1 MDRIVTGFPAPI
13 ESPAA
18 ITPER
23 IEEVGLNALQTQRQL
38 FYDGWLLRLSPG
50 TAKRARSINPHF
62 ASRLP
67 LDEKIAHC
75 ESLYARCG
83 LPVLFRITPFAQ
95 PPELV
100 SILSGRGYVAFDA
113 SLVQTL
119 SLDQPPEFSVP
130 VTGSARVVDPA
141 AFAEAAGGL
150 RGSTQAQRDAHLE
163 RLKLSPLV
171 SRLVVIEV
179 DGAVVCTAQM
189 AMEDD
194 VAGIFDV
201 LTLEASRGKGHA
213 THAVGKLLAW
223 AWERA
228 ARVAYLQVT
237 ATNAAALAVYGKF
250 GCSTLYSYC
259 YYARPG
265 DCR

>member
-1 MDRIVTGFPAPI
+1 MTGLAAPI
-13 ESPAA
+13 EALAA

-67 LDEKIAHC
+67 LAEKIAHC
-75 ESLYARCG
+75 EALYARCR

-95 PPELV
+95 PAELV
-100 SILSGRGYVAFDA
+100 PILVGRGYVAFDL
-113 SLVQTL
+113 SLVQTVA
-119 SLDQPPEFSVP
+119 LDRPPEFLP
-130 VTGSARVVDPA
+130 QVTGTARVVDSA
-141 AFAEAAGGL
+141 TFADAAGTL

-163 RLKLSPLV
+163 RLKVSPLV
-171 SRLVVIEV
+171 SRLVVIEAG
-179 DGAVVCTAQM
+179 GAVVCTAQM
-189 AMEDD
+189 AMDD
-194 VAGIFDV
+194 DIAGLFDV
-201 LTLEASRGKGHA
+201 LTLEEPRGKGHA
-213 THAVGKLLAW
+213 THAVSRLLAW
-223 AWERA
+223 AWEHA

-237 ATNAAALAVYGKF
+237 ATNDPALAVYRKF
-250 GCSTLYSYC
+250 GFSTLYTYC
-259 YYARPG
+259 YYARPE